1 MPIDGHAISPG
12 LRPSF
17 GAAGLSGRVWPMP
30 IDGHAVSPGPSPP
43 WGEADCVDATV
54 SDLPA
59 EVDLSAL
66 PRWMRAVPEQGP
78 PEGLEFEAG
87 RGPANDWD

>member
-1 MPIDGHAISPG
+1 MPVDGHPDAPG
-12 LRPSF
+12 Q
-17 GAAGLSGRVWPMP
+17 
-30 IDGHAVSPGPSPP
+30 SPP

-59 EVDLSAL
+59 EVDIEAL

-78 PEGLEFEAG
+78 PFELKFGTRPTNRVAQALG
-87 RGPANDWD
+87 NG